1 MHVTESLRTIS
12 ERVTPDHARRT
23 TLMFS
28 DPPPPPLPP
37 LDSLRKAPVPPTA
50 TASERFPWENLAFEG
65 GGAKGYA
72 YIGVVQVL
80 EREGIYPQQ
89 IRRVAGTSVGSI
101 LAMLAALGASSQD
114 MLERVPTDLQALVMD
129 GGGGRLG
136 SMMRTAVTRGMH
148 PGQRS
153 FEFLGRALE
162 DFTGSADVTFQQLLD
177 RCGRELCVPVTNVTR
192 MMTEYCHPKTTPN
205 MPVRVAV
212 RMSMSL
218 PVLLQPVLLQRTTA
232 GVADLETAEVYVD
245 GGLLCNTPTH
255 AFDGWWLSMDPEDS
269 YLRRILDLDHAAS
282 YYSRSVR
289 FSPPN
294 PKSLGFTLFSSDEAD
309 FTNTWVRPGGG
320 PPPRPRTPARERFE
334 EVERASSTA
343 CELSRPL
350 QRLLAAIRD
359 LDVNA
364 DGTISEAELDRAVEV
379 GDVSSVELLSVFGT
393 TSVPE
398 IFASLNRNADGHI
411 DFAEVVA
418 FVETLGVDLTTKLVG
433 FPARPPR
440 SLAGFAANL
449 FDAVTRD
456 LSRANYSPADR
467 DRTVPICTDYVTTQS
482 FDLVKA
488 DYEFLLDS
496 ARRSTKAFLLEHEQ
510 QRAAAALGEPTEA

>member
-1 MHVTESLRTIS
+1 MHVTDSLRSFS
-12 ERVTPDHARRT
+12 ERVTPEHARRA
-23 TLMFS
+23 TLMFA

-37 LDSLRKAPVPPTA
+37 LDQVKRHPVPPTA
-50 TASERFPWENLAFEG
+50 TAGDRHPWENLAFEG

-80 EREGIYPQQ
+80 EKEGIYPQQ
-89 IRRVAGTSVGSI
+89 VRRVAGTSVGSM
-101 LAMLAALGASSQD
+101 LAMLAALGASSAE
-114 MLERVPTDLQALVMD
+114 MLDRVPTDLQALVMD
-129 GGGGRLG
+129 GGGGRVG
-136 SMMRTAVTRGMH
+136 SMVRTAVTRGMH

-153 FEFLGRALE
+153 FEFLGEALE

-218 PVLLQPVLLQRTTA
+218 PVLLQPVLLQRGAA
-232 GVADLETAEVYVD
+232 GAVDLESAEVYVD

-269 YLRRILDLDHAAS
+269 FLRRILDLDHAAS
-282 YYSRSVR
+282 YYARSVR
-289 FSPPN
+289 FSPRN
-294 PKSLGFTLFSSDEAD
+294 PKTLGFTLFSADEAD
-309 FTNTWVRPGGG
+309 FTHTWVRPGGG
-320 PPPRPRTPARERFE
+320 PPPRPHTPAREKFE
-334 EVERASSTA
+334 EVERTSSTPT
-343 CELSRPL
+343 ELSRPL

-359 LDVNA
+359 LDVNE
-364 DGTISEAELDRAVEV
+364 DGTISEAELERAVEV

-398 IFASLNRNADGHI
+398 VFASLNRNDDGHI

-418 FVETLGVDLTTKLVG
+418 FLETLGVDLTTHLVG

-456 LSRANYSPADR
+456 LSRANSAPADR
-467 DRTVPICTDYVTTQS
+467 VRTVPVCTDYVTTQS
-482 FDLVKA
+482 FDLVAA
-488 DYEFLLDS
+488 DFEFLLDS
-496 ARRSTKAFLLEHEQ
+496 ARRSTRAFLLEHEEK
-510 QRAAAALGEPTEA
+510 RSGTDAIA